1 MTPSPAKAAFN
12 PEGPLKGRVALV
24 TGASRGIGEAIAVRL
39 AMEGAKVVV
48 SARTAEDGESRLPGT
63 LGETVAR
70 IRAGGGQA
78 AFVKADLAQARERER
93 LVEAAEAAFGP
104 IDILINNA
112 AITYFAPVAEFT
124 EKRFKLMMEVQ
135 VYAPFHLAQLVLPG
149 MKARKQ
155 GWIVNIS
162 SPAGLNPQP
171 PYTRRGHG
179 GTVYGMC
186 KAALERF
193 TTGLASEVFEDGIAV
208 NVVSPG
214 LVDTPGV
221 AVHGLINDATRDRV
235 QPIEYIAEA
244 VYQLA
249 SGDPKTMT
257 GRIDYAE
264 PLLTELNL
272 KPTELV

>member
-1 MTPSPAKAAFN
+1 MSDARIN
-12 PEGPLKGRVALV
+12 PDGHLKGKVALV

-39 AMEGAKVVV
+39 AMEGAKVAV
-48 SARTAEDGESRLPGT
+48 SARTAVEGESRLPGT
-63 LGETVAR
+63 LGVTVDR
-70 IRAGGGQA
+70 IRKAGGEA
-78 AFVKADLAQARERER
+78 TLIKADLAQSSERER
-93 LVEAAEAAFGP
+93 LVQEASDAYGS

-112 AITYFAPVAEFT
+112 AITYFFPVADFP

-135 VYAPFHLAQLVLPG
+135 VYAPFHLSQLVLPS
-149 MKARKQ
+149 MRERRQ

-162 SPAGLNPQP
+162 SGAGMHPKA
-171 PYTRRGHG
+171 PYQMAGRG

-193 TTGLASEVFEDGIAV
+193 TSGLASEVAADGIAV

-221 AVHGLINDATRDRV
+221 AVHGLINERTRDRV

-249 SGDPKTMT
+249 TADPAKRT
-257 GRIDYAE
+257 GTINYAE
-264 PLLTELNL
+264 PFLKELGRQ
-272 KPTELV
+272 PSALV

>member
-1 MTPSPAKAAFN
+1 MGEARIN
-12 PEGPLKGRVALV
+12 PNGTLRGKTALV
-24 TGASRGIGEAIAVRL
+24 TGASRGIGEAIAARL
-39 AMEGAKVVV
+39 AMEGARVVC
-48 SARTAEDGESRLPGT
+48 SARTAESGDSKLPGT
-63 LGETVAR
+63 LHDTVDR
-70 IRAGGGQA
+70 IRRAGGEA
-78 AFVKADLAQARERER
+78 TFIRADLSSAEDREQLVAQ
-93 LVEAAEAAFGP
+93 AAEAYGP
-104 IDILINNA
+104 VDILVNNA
-112 AITYFAPVAEFT
+112 AVTFFIPVETFP

-135 VYAPFHLAQLVLPG
+135 VWAPFHLAQLVLPG
-149 MKARKQ
+149 MRERKQ

-162 SPAGLNPQP
+162 SPAGIHPKLPFA
-171 PYTRRGHG
+171 RGRG

-193 TTGLASEVFEDGIAV
+193 TTGLASEVYEDNVAV

-221 AVHGLINDATRDRV
+221 AVHGLINEQTKDRV

-244 VYQLA
+244 VYRLA

-264 PLLTELNL
+264 PLLKELSVQ
-272 KPTELV
+272 PAELV

>member
-1 MTPSPAKAAFN
+1 MAEAHIN
-12 PEGPLKGRVALV
+12 PNGALKGKVALV
-24 TGASRGIGEAIAVRL
+24 TGASRGIGEAIATRF

-70 IRAGGGQA
+70 IRSAGGEA
-78 AFVKADLAQARERER
+78 SFVKADLAQASERER
-93 LVEAAEAAFGP
+93 LIEKVTATYGP
-104 IDILINNA
+104 VDVLVNNA
-112 AITYFAPVAEFT
+112 AITYFTPVADFT

-135 VYAPFHLAQLVLPG
+135 VYAPFHLAQLVLPS
-149 MKARKQ
+149 MRERHQ

-162 SPAGLNPQP
+162 SGAGIHPKA
-171 PYTRRGHG
+171 PYTTGGRG

-193 TTGLASEVFEDGIAV
+193 TTGLASEVHGDGIAV

-221 AVHGLINDATRDRV
+221 AVHGLINDATRARV
-235 QPIEYIAEA
+235 QPIKYIAEA
-244 VYQLA
+244 VFQLA
-249 SGDPKTMT
+249 TGDPKTMT
-257 GRIDYAE
+257 GRIEYAE
-264 PLLTELNL
+264 PFL
-272 KPTELV
+272 KSLEVQPTELV